1 MTYLLNTLD
10 WYTLNLSQSLIYD
23 SSQIILTFKNLKFI
37 FLLLSILLYH
47 LKTICTFYI
56 VLPIFLFNQYLIPVF
71 YSSEIQV
78 IKPIQSKDTNFVAF
92 PLFPEFQHNEFCYVS
107 ILGLIIK
114 GLLNEYIKNC

>member
-47 LKTICTFYI
+47 LKTICTFY
-56 VLPIFLFNQYLIPVF
+56 FLFNQYLIPVF

-78 IKPIQSKDTNFVAF
+78 IKPIQTKDTTFVAF